1 VKPAEIIPMSREQ
14 LGDLARKMPP
24 GVELTVWLM
33 RGCGLRISEAMA
45 VKFSGFRMG
54 GKILR
59 ITEQA
64 APDGYAPLKGRR
76 EGDYRDVPVPAWLW
90 PKVGQHIDE
99 YGAQDGYL
107 FPHLRY
113 HEVAAP
119 MMRGARA
126 LALKGFT
133 PHQLRHQFAST
144 LLAAGLPITTVAD
157 WRGHWDVNVT
167 FCVYSHLLRAA
178 LEQGREALEAA

>member
-64 APDGYAPLKGRR
+64 APDGYAPPDHETKGGRS
-76 EGDYRDVPVPAWLW
+76 
-90 PKVGQHIDE
+90 
-99 YGAQDGYL
+99 
-107 FPHLRY
+107 LRT
-113 HEVAAP
+113 AAP
-119 MMRGARA
+119 AACPPGIAWRRRLPSLGD
-126 LALKGFT
+126 
-133 PHQLRHQFAST
+133 AS
-144 LLAAGLPITTVAD
+144 
-157 WRGHWDVNVT
+157 
-167 FCVYSHLLRAA
+167 
-178 LEQGREALEAA
+178 